1 MTGVRVMCVPCREA
15 RGVLAAVIDEAKVGD
30 PLAPV
35 TVVVPSNLVGLDVRR
50 ALAGR
55 RALANVRF
63 LVVDRLAELVAAPL
77 LQAQGRRPRTR
88 WKWVDC
94 LRTAAERQ
102 EEPLRAFAGHPAT
115 LRRLAALAAELRGA
129 PPAVRGRLVRHPDVV
144 VAAAAAAVA
153 EAERLAAGLYDEHD
167 LMEAAARAVRA
178 GHRAADEVGMVVFYL
193 PDRLP
198 GDAVE
203 LLHAMAGRGGACAIL
218 GLTGDAEVDRQMEE
232 WARLLGASRPEPGHG
247 EGAAMGGE
255 PRLPGRLA
263 VLPDPEEEVRYAV
276 REVWREA
283 EEGVPLHRMA
293 ILYGSAEH
301 YAALV
306 HDRLEASGIPHNG
319 WGLRRLAD
327 SLAGRAVFGA
337 LRSARLGWRRDA
349 VIDWVT
355 SAPVE
360 HQGRE
365 VAGHRWDT
373 LSREAGVV
381 RGLLQWRRAAAVI
394 EASLRPRV
402 EEGFLSEEELGR
414 RVEMARQMGEF
425 VEDAANRLGAEP
437 PQPLPVWAGAM
448 RTGLEAWLPAGAV
461 RRVAGEGGLAEAEAA
476 AYDEVVRALDGVA
489 GLDGGTAV
497 SLATFEGLLR
507 EALDAPVERHGKLG
521 EGLFTGSIEEAAGM
535 VFDFV
540 VMVGL
545 AERVFPLQPS
555 EDPLL
560 PERVRRELEGGVQSA
575 AERVLQARRAYLMVS
590 ACAKGCLAT
599 APRVSLRDQRPAQP
613 SRWFLEAASRLH
625 GRGVYARDIERWIH
639 DPRGRPAWLE
649 AVDSFAAWVVGGDV
663 FADLAERDLAEVC
676 RGGGVPWEHPFL
688 VELGVDA
695 GLRARA
701 ERARRSAAGGSNRLT
716 GWTGEAL
723 PPRDAEPELSAS
735 ALEALTSCP
744 FRFFLSY
751 ELGLREVEKP
761 EDLDV
766 VDPASRGSIVHG
778 VLERFVR
785 AVKERRGTEV
795 IEGRWS
801 DAERALLFEV
811 ADAEFEA
818 FERRGLTGRPAAWAA
833 MRERL
838 RQDFRRFLDEDER
851 WRMEWG
857 AAVRDV
863 ELPFGSR
870 VGREVSVTL
879 RDGRRVRF
887 VGKADRVDVLPD
899 GGLVVTDYKSGRLD
913 WYARANGGLRRKEG
927 GWLLQLP
934 IYALAVR
941 GGEEVD
947 VAAAYWFVSEEGRFG
962 RVEVRLDD
970 ETEEEFRRVV
980 EAGLELRGLGLY
992 PAIPGKRE
1000 WNGWTNCKFC
1010 PFDRVCPGGD
1020 RDRLWERLRVD
1031 ERLAAFVAAVVE
1043 GKDGEGEDGAG

>member
-1 MTGVRVMCVPCREA
+1 MTNVRVMCVPCGEA
-15 RGVLAAVIDEAKVGD
+15 RGALAALIEEAKVGD

-63 LVVDRLAELVAAPL
+63 LVMDRLAELVAAPL

-102 EEPLRAFAGHPAT
+102 GEPLRGFAGHPAT
-115 LRRLAALAAELRGA
+115 LRRLAALAADLRGA
-129 PPAVRGRLVRHPDVV
+129 PPAVRERLERHPDAV

-153 EAERLAAGLYDEHD
+153 EAERAAAGLYDEHD
-167 LMEAAARAVRA
+167 LLEAAARAVRS
-178 GHRAADEVGMVVFYL
+178 GHRAADEVGMLVVYL

-218 GLTGDAEVDRQMEE
+218 GLTGDAEVDGQMEE
-232 WARLLGASRPEPGHG
+232 WARMLGAIRPEPGRG
-247 EGAAMGGE
+247 EGAPVGDE

-263 VLPDPEEEVRYAV
+263 VLPDPEEEVRYAI
-276 REVWREA
+276 REVWRQA
-283 EEGVPLHRMA
+283 EGGVPLHRMA
-293 ILYGSAEH
+293 ILYGSVEH

-319 WGLRRLAD
+319 RGLRRLAD
-327 SLAGRAVFGA
+327 SLAGRVVFGA
-337 LRSARLGWRRDA
+337 LRSARLGWRREA

-360 HQGRE
+360 HRGRE

-414 RVEMARQMGEF
+414 RVEVARQMGEF
-425 VEDAANRLGAEP
+425 VEDAANRFGAEP
-437 PQPLPVWAGAM
+437 LRPLPVWARAM
-448 RTGLEAWLPAGAV
+448 LTGLEAWLPAGAV
-461 RRVAGEGGLAEAEAA
+461 RRVAGEGGLAEAEVA
-476 AYDEVVRALDGVA
+476 AYAEVVRTLDGVA
-489 GLDGGTAV
+489 GLDEGTAV

-507 EALDAPVERHGKLG
+507 EALDAPAERHGKLG
-521 EGLFTGSIEEAAGM
+521 EGVFAGSIEEAAGM

-545 AERVFPLQPS
+545 AERVFPPQPS
-555 EDPLL
+555 DDPLL
-560 PERVRRELEGGVQSA
+560 PERVRRELDGAVPSA
-575 AERVLQARRAYLMVS
+575 AERVIRARRAYLMVS
-590 ACAKGCLAT
+590 ACAKGCLVT

-639 DPRGRPAWLE
+639 DPRGRPPWLE
-649 AVDSFAAWVVGGDV
+649 VVDSFAAWVVGGDV

-676 RGGGVPWEHPFL
+676 RGGGAPWEHPLL

-695 GLRARA
+695 GVRARA
-701 ERARRSAAGGSNRLT
+701 ERARRSPAGGSNGLT

-723 PPRDAEPELSAS
+723 PAMDAEPELSAS
-735 ALEALTSCP
+735 ALETLTSCP
-744 FRFFLSY
+744 FRFFLSH

-766 VDPASRGSIVHG
+766 VDPASRGSIVHS

-795 IEGRWS
+795 IEGKWS

-833 MRERL
+833 TRERL
-838 RQDFRRFLDEDER
+838 RQDFGRFLDEDER
-851 WRMEWG
+851 WRTERG

-863 ELPFGSR
+863 ELAFGAR
-870 VGREVSVTL
+870 VGREVSITL
-879 RDGRRVRF
+879 MDGRRVRF
-887 VGKADRVDVLPD
+887 VGKADRVDVLPG
-899 GGLVVTDYKSGRLD
+899 GGLVVTDYKSGKLD
-913 WYARANGGLRRKEG
+913 SYAQAANGGLQRKEG

-941 GGEEVD
+941 GGQEVD
-947 VAAAYWFVSEEGRFG
+947 VAAAYWFVSEEGRFE
-962 RVEVRLDD
+962 RVEVRLDE
-970 ETEEEFRRVV
+970 ETEGEFRRVV
-980 EAGLELRGLGLY
+980 EAGLELRQLGLY
-992 PAIPGKRE
+992 PAIPGKRK
-1000 WNGWTNCKFC
+1000 WNGWTNCQFC
-1010 PFDRVCPGGD
+1010 PFDRVCPGGE
-1020 RDRLWERLRVD
+1020 RDRLWERLRV
-1031 ERLAAFVAAVVE
+1031 
-1043 GKDGEGEDGAG
+1043 